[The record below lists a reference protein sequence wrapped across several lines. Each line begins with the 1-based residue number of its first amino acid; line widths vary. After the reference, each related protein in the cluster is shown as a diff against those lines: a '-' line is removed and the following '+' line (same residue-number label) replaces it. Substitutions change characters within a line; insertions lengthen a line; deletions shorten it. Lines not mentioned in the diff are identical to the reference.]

1 MATFKELEKMLSKYK
16 WYLEKLNLIELSIR
30 YPESRIRIENVGGG
44 KSNVRDNDSML
55 RTIIRLDE
63 KTELQEYK
71 LIGLAI
77 ERTYARLNSDQQKA
91 FMEFYINRKGPFRG
105 HPKRTA
111 AKINVDESTLYRWRR
126 NVITVYF
133 DEELEEYY
141 EFKKSCTTLHEFD

>member
-1 MATFKELEKMLSKYK
+1 MATFKELEQMLSKYK

-105 HPKRTA
+105 HAKRTA
-111 AKINVDESTLYRWRR
+111 AKVNVDVNTLYRWRCR
-126 NVITVYF
+126 ITEYF
-133 DEELEEYY
+133 NEELAEYY
-141 EFKKSCTTLHEFD
+141 KLKESCMTLHDFD